1 MGLIKSYL
9 NVYWTLKV
17 LINHQCAWLQLYIFF
32 TCCYILLC
40 LWSEIIT
47 SLSLKYWTLR
57 VLFLDNFA
65 WYDFKLTTF
74 FFFFYIRICVWLP
87 GEIFLCM
94 WLLENIFIQ
103 DVSFYLETTSAK
115 LTLTQK
121 FVFFS
126 TNTVAFIHRKTWNIL
141 LKLIGYVCEA
151 QNSAEVKR
159 CENQNFALAPL
170 N

>member
-74 FFFFYIRICVWLP
+74 FFFFYIRIAYGCQEKFFYACDCLKTYLYRMFLFIWKRLQLNWHWHKNSFFFLP
-87 GEIFLCM
+87 
-94 WLLENIFIQ
+94 
-103 DVSFYLETTSAK
+103 
-115 LTLTQK
+115 
-121 FVFFS
+121 
-126 TNTVAFIHRKTWNIL
+126 IL
-141 LKLIGYVCEA
+141 
-151 QNSAEVKR
+151 
-159 CENQNFALAPL
+159 
-170 N
+170 